1 MPYVTPAAVT
11 VVVLASLMLVTLM
24 LVTLVLVTHPAAVT
38 VEVLAPLVLASLV
51 LVTLLVLLVMVMEST
66 MVLVLVRGGQ
76 AREGRG
82 QRGRVRQTPPQG
94 EPLWCR

>member
-11 VVVLASLMLVTLM
+11 MEVLASLV

-51 LVTLLVLLVMVMEST
+51 LVTLLVLLVMVMVSAV
-66 MVLVLVRGGQ
+66 VLALVRGGQ

-82 QRGRVRQTPPQG
+82 QRGRVRQTSPQG